1 MKVYF
6 YAILVFLAI
15 VYFAFPW
22 NAIEETQSRLQKQQQ
37 ILQEALK

>member
-1 MKVYF
+1 MKLYF
-6 YAILVFLAI
+6 YVVLLFLAI

-22 NAIEETQSRLQKQQQ
+22 DTIKETQTRMQKQQQ